1 MDEELYREII
11 LDHYKHPRNSGRLE
25 APTHE
30 HKEHNPS
37 CGDIIEMSLMVGTGE
52 KVEDVKFY
60 GRGCAI
66 SQASASLLT
75 EAVKGKTV
83 AEIKAI
89 DQETLFQLLAVPVH
103 GSRIKCALLSLKTL
117 HKALDGG
124 RHQTAQRRQAPNDE
138 KEAGTKT

>member
-11 LDHYKHPRNSGRLE
+11 LDHYKHPRNAGRVE

-37 CGDIIEMSLMVGTGE
+37 CGDIIEMTLMVGKNET
-52 KVEDVKFY
+52 VDDVKFY

-83 AEIKAI
+83 AEVRAL
-89 DQETLFQLLAVPVH
+89 DQDALFKLLAVPVH

-117 HKALDGG
+117 HKAL
-124 RHQTAQRRQAPNDE
+124 E
-138 KEAGTKT
+138 